1 MFDRWEKG
9 MCYLNR
15 HIEMSILSVGSNFS
29 RRELEAPAL
38 VFVHHFML
46 ILAVAGERYRICYL
60 MMLLTLKFFEPHTD
74 FELVLLCCT
83 SLLLYPTT
91 RMNPLCIC
99 F

>member
-46 ILAVAGERYRICYL
+46 ILAAAGERYRRYVPHL
-60 MMLLTLKFFEPHTD
+60 RPTLAGFGSWIAGRPEESF
-74 FELVLLCCT
+74 
-83 SLLLYPTT
+83 PTCH
-91 RMNPLCIC
+91 PPVGL
-99 F
+99 